1 MVEGARAS
9 GMRVTC
15 DRYPYIASGTDL
27 DTIIPAW
34 MYEGGAQEE
43 LKRLRDPE
51 IRGKIASGL
60 RARSEKYWK
69 GLYLSSVSRQE
80 NKWMEGENLYDIAAG
95 LGREPADAA
104 LDIIISEETRAAA
117 IFFSMC
123 EENLRRF
130 LSLPYAMIGTDSS
143 VRSFS
148 GKTFWGKP
156 HPRGFGSF
164 PRFIGRYVRDEGLAA
179 LPDAVRRVTSLPAA
193 VFGIRERGLIR
204 KGYFADLVVFDY
216 ARMEDRATF
225 REPFQTPAGVRQVFV
240 NGEPAY
246 RDGVFSEKLNGR
258 VLR

>member
-1 MVEGARAS
+1 
-9 GMRVTC
+9 
-15 DRYPYIASGTDL
+15 
-27 DTIIPAW
+27 
-34 MYEGGAQEE
+34 
-43 LKRLRDPE
+43 
-51 IRGKIASGL
+51 
-60 RARSEKYWK
+60 
-69 GLYLSSVSRQE
+69 
-80 NKWMEGENLYDIAAG
+80 MEGENLYDIAAG

-123 EENLRRF
+123 EENLRRI
-130 LSLPYAMIGTDSS
+130 LSLPYATIGTDSS

-193 VFGIRERGLIR
+193 IFGIRERGLIR
-204 KGYFADLVVFDY
+204 KSYFADLVVFDY
-216 ARMEDRATF
+216 GRVSDRATF
-225 REPFQTPAGVRQVFV
+225 REPFQTPEGIRRVFV

-246 RDGVFSEKLNGR
+246 SDGVFSEKLNGR